1 MIPEGCKICERGGK
15 LVLFVT
21 GLCAN
26 TCYYCPL
33 SEKRRNKDVI
43 YANEREVFSDYDVI
57 EEAHLMD
64 AEGTGITGGDPILKI
79 ERTIHYASILKNE
92 FHDHH
97 IHLYTSGTL
106 CTDEIFEKLEN
117 CIDEIRFHPQK
128 EWSVIE
134 KALKYDF
141 DVGAE
146 IPTIEKGY
154 IEKFVKYLDDIGAK
168 FLNLNELE
176 YSETNIEE
184 LRKRGFKFKED
195 SAVVGSEE
203 IALEIVEKYKD
214 LDLMIHYCS
223 SSFKDS
229 VQLRERL
236 KRRAKNVKK
245 SYEEI
250 EDCLIVRGVIDCFE
264 NIDSVYDFILEN
276 VEISEEM
283 MEKDYLQNKIYI
295 HWFALSEIVELLKK
309 RQIKAGIVKEHPTY
323 ERKRM
328 EYIPL
333 V

>member
-1 MIPEGCKICERGGK
+1 M
-15 LVLFVT
+15 
-21 GLCAN
+21 
-26 TCYYCPL
+26 
-33 SEKRRNKDVI
+33 
-43 YANEREVFSDYDVI
+43 I

-92 FHDHH
+92 FHEHH

-128 EWSVIE
+128 DWSVIE

-146 IPTIEKGY
+146 IPAIEKGY
-154 IEKFVKYLDDIGAK
+154 IEKFAKYLDDIGAK

>member
-21 GLCAN
+21 GLC
-26 TCYYCPL
+26 TDSCYYCPL
-33 SEKRRNKDVI
+33 SEKRRNKDVT
-43 YANEREVFSDYDVI
+43 YANEREVFGDYGII
-57 EEAHLMD
+57 EEAHLMN
-64 AEGTGITGGDPILKI
+64 AEGTGITGGDPLLKI
-79 ERTIHYASILKNE
+79 ERTIHYASLLKEE
-92 FHDHH
+92 FHNHH

-106 CTDEIFEKLEN
+106 CTDEIFERLES
-117 CIDEIRFHPQK
+117 CIDEMRFHPQK
-128 EWSVIE
+128 DWSIIE
-134 KALKYDF
+134 RALRYDF

-146 IPTIEKGY
+146 IPVIDKNY
-154 IEKFVKYLDDIGAK
+154 IEKFIEYLEDIGAK

-184 LRKRGFKFKED
+184 LRKRGFKFKEN

-203 IALEIVEKYKD
+203 TALAIVEKYKD

-245 SYEEI
+245 AYEEI
-250 EDCLIVRGVIDCFE
+250 EDCLIVKGVIECFE
-264 NIDSVYDFILEN
+264 NIDSVYEFIVEN

-283 MEKDYLQNKIYI
+283 IEKDYLQNKIYI
-295 HWFALSEIVELLKK
+295 HWFVLSEIAELLKK
-309 RQIKAGIVKEHPTY
+309 RQVKAGIVKEYPTY
-323 ERKRM
+323 GKERM